1 MNVGD
6 GLNSSG
12 RSCTADASHHL
23 LPIYKESAQMRN
35 RSLNCILIS
44 VLAVTATASISA
56 QELTQAEKEHAIQ
69 YLESTKKD
77 VLDAT
82 KGLSEAQWNFKAAPD
97 RWSVAQVM
105 EHIAAAEDF
114 IRVNLLEKKV
124 MILPVGEPGRDVKK
138 IDAAVEAMIPDR
150 SHKAQAPEPLVPNN
164 RFGSPEGSLKHF
176 LESRQTTEQFLG
188 STAGLR
194 DHVMD
199 GPVGK
204 MDGYEFILF
213 IAAHSERHVRQI
225 NEVKADPN
233 FPKS

>member
-1 MNVGD
+1 
-6 GLNSSG
+6 
-12 RSCTADASHHL
+12 
-23 LPIYKESAQMRN
+23 MRN
-35 RSLNCILIS
+35 RSLNCILIA
-44 VLAVTATASISA
+44 VLAVSGVVASSA
-56 QELTQAEKEHAIQ
+56 QELTQAEKEHALQ

-77 VLDAT
+77 VVDAT
-82 KGLSEAQWNFKAAPD
+82 KGLSEAQWNFKSAPD

-114 IRVNLLEKKV
+114 IRIDFVQNKV
-124 MILPVGEPGRDVKK
+124 MTLPAGDPGRDVRKM
-138 IDAAVEAMIPDR
+138 DAAVESMIPDR

-176 LESRQTTEQFLG
+176 LGSRETTEQFLR
-188 STAGLR
+188 STPGLR

-213 IAAHSERHVRQI
+213 IAAHSERHVKQI
-225 NEVKADPN
+225 REVEADPN

>member
-1 MNVGD
+1 
-6 GLNSSG
+6 
-12 RSCTADASHHL
+12 
-23 LPIYKESAQMRN
+23 MRN
-35 RSLNCILIS
+35 RFLNCTVIA
-44 VLAVTATASISA
+44 VLAVTSVATISA
-56 QELTQAEKEHAIQ
+56 QELTQAEKEHALL

-82 KGLSEAQWNFKAAPD
+82 KGLSEAQWNFKPGPD

-105 EHIAAAEDF
+105 EHIAASEDF
-114 IRVNLLEKKV
+114 IRVGLLQEKV
-124 MILPVGEPGRDVKK
+124 MISPAGEPGRDVKK
-138 IDAAVEAMIPDR
+138 IDGAVEMMIPDR
-150 SHKAQAPEPLVPNN
+150 SHKAQAPEPLVPTN

-176 LESRQTTEQFLG
+176 LESRETTEQFLR

-194 DHVMD
+194 DHEMD

-213 IAAHSERHVRQI
+213 IAAHSERHVKQI

-233 FPKS
+233 FPNS